1 MSNQQKRRI
10 IVFVIL
16 AGIIV
21 FSAATICSMAHLKN
35 TVNRTAKMVQP
46 IHKEEIQEMTN
57 ANLSEETAVKLRD
70 NWTVAA
76 FGLDSRENDNLER
89 GNSDVIMLIT
99 MDGKTGAIKLASIYR
114 DTCLKTG
121 EKSYKKANAAYAAGG
136 PKQAVAM
143 LNENLDLRI
152 DDYIAVNWKSVAE
165 AINLLGGIDL
175 SVTDREFAY
184 LNSFITETVRSTGI
198 PSVHL
203 KHAGMNHL
211 DGVQAVAYCRLRL
224 MDDDFKRTERQ
235 QKVLN
240 LVLKQAAGADFATLN
255 QLIVTI
261 LPQVASSID
270 PDDLYAV
277 AKNITKLHIAGTTG
291 FPTNHFV
298 KTVNGASYVFPENL
312 ADSVSD
318 LHLFLYETEGYEP
331 SRQVKEIGMA
341 IQKKSRRDT
350 IRTIQKPKPE
360 PTVPS
365 IEPTETQEEMTVSL
379 PEEENAVSLPSDE
392 NAETKDESK
401 ATEEM
406 QEATQETEKPDENN
420 ISNPYG
426 PGYGPGM
433 MLPESETDTNT
444 QIESSAEPIGPG
456 ETGVPA
462 SADGNQKEE

>member
-1 MSNQQKRRI
+1 MLNQQKRRI
-10 IVFVIL
+10 VVLVIL
-16 AGIIV
+16 AGILV
-21 FSAATICSMAHLKN
+21 FSAAAICSMAHLKN
-35 TVNRTAKMVQP
+35 TVNQTVKMVQP

-57 ANLSEETAVKLRD
+57 ANLTEETVVKLRD
-70 NWTVAA
+70 SWTVAA
-76 FGLDSRENDNLER
+76 FGLDSRESDNMEC

-99 MDGKTGAIKLASIYR
+99 MDGKTGAVKLASIYR

-121 EKSYKKANAAYAAGG
+121 KKSYKKANAAYASGG
-136 PKQAVAM
+136 PKQAVEM

-175 SVTDREFAY
+175 SVTDREFVY
-184 LNSFITETVRSTGI
+184 LNSFITETVKSTGI

-224 MDDDFKRTERQ
+224 MDNDFKRTERQ
-235 QKVLN
+235 QKVLG
-240 LVLKQAAGADFATLN
+240 LVLKQASKADFATLN

-291 FPTNHFV
+291 FPKKHFV

-318 LHLFLYETEGYEP
+318 LHLFLYGTEEYEP
-331 SRQVKEIGMA
+331 SSQVKEIGMA
-341 IQKKSRRDT
+341 IQKKSRRNT
-350 IRTIQKPKPE
+350 VRTIQKPKPE
-360 PTVPS
+360 PAIPS
-365 IEPTETQEEMTVSL
+365 AEPTETQEEMTTSL
-379 PEEENAVSLPSDE
+379 PEEENVVSMQLDE
-392 NAETKDESK
+392 NVEI
-401 ATEEM
+401 TEENKAAEDI
-406 QEATQETEKPDENN
+406 QETTQETEKSEKNDV
-420 ISNPYG
+420 SNPYG
-426 PGYGPGM
+426 PGYGPGIA
-433 MLPESETDTNT
+433 LPESQTDTNV
-444 QIESSAEPIGPG
+444 QIESSAEPIDPG

-462 SADGNQKEE
+462 FADENQKEE